1 MIENIGTPWL
11 WTGFTVLVL
20 SLLALDLG
28 VFQRKIHVISFREA
42 LGWSAFWI
50 ALSLLFNLWIAWQF
64 GAQKGA
70 EFLTGYLIEK
80 ALSVD
85 NVLLFLLI
93 FSGFGVPPKYQHRVL
108 FWGVLGA
115 LIMRAIFIFAGAAA
129 LERWHGVIYL
139 FGGILLITG
148 IRLLR
153 ASEEVEHPERNP
165 LFRLFQR
172 FVPSTSEYHG
182 ASFVVREGGR
192 WLATP
197 LLTVLVLVEI
207 TDLVF
212 AVDSIPAIFAI
223 TRDPFI
229 VMTSNVFAILGLRA
243 LYFCL
248 AGFVHRLRY
257 LKLGLAWVLILV
269 AVKMLISEFY
279 KIPIG
284 ISLGLVALILT
295 VSVLASLRA
304 TAVHGE
310 RPDPER
316 HEPPRG

>member
-1 MIENIGTPWL
+1 MIESIGTPWL
-11 WTGFTVLVL
+11 WTGFGVLVL

-28 VFQRKIHVISFREA
+28 VFHRKIHVIAFREA

-85 NVLLFLLI
+85 NVLLFMLI
-93 FSGFGVPPKYQHRVL
+93 FSGFAVPPKYQHRVL

-115 LIMRAIFIFAGAAA
+115 LVMRGIFIFAGAAA

-153 ASEEVEHPERNP
+153 AADEVEHPERNP

-182 ASFVVREGGR
+182 ASFLVRDGGR

-257 LKLGLAWVLILV
+257 LKLGLAWVLIFV
-269 AVKMLISEFY
+269 AAKMLVSEFY
-279 KIPIG
+279 KLPIG
-284 ISLGLVALILT
+284 LSLGGVALILA
-295 VSVLASLRA
+295 VSVGASLLA
-304 TAVHGE
+304 KPTPGAHQ
-310 RPDPER
+310 PPER
-316 HEPPRG
+316 HEPPLG

>member
-1 MIENIGTPWL
+1 MIESIGTPWL
-11 WTGFTVLVL
+11 WTGFGILVL

-28 VFQRKIHVISFREA
+28 VFQRKVHVIAFREA
-42 LGWSAFWI
+42 LGWSSFWI
-50 ALSLLFNLWIAWQF
+50 ALSLLFNLWITWQF

-85 NVLLFLLI
+85 NVLLFMLI
-93 FSGFGVPPKYQHRVL
+93 FSGFAVPPKYQHRVL

-115 LIMRAIFIFAGAAA
+115 LLMRGIFIFAGAAA
-129 LERWHGVIYL
+129 LERWHGVIYV

-172 FVPSTSEYHG
+172 FIPSTSQYHG
-182 ASFVVREGGR
+182 ASFLVREGGR
-192 WLATP
+192 WVATP

-257 LKLGLAWVLILV
+257 LKLGLAWVLIFV
-269 AVKMLISEFY
+269 AGKMLVSEFY
-279 KIPIG
+279 KIPVG
-284 ISLGLVALILT
+284 ISLGIVALILT
-295 VSVLASLRA
+295 VSIVASLRA
-304 TAVHGE
+304 PTV
-310 RPDPER
+310 RPADPEPER
-316 HEPPRG
+316 HEPPLG